1 MPYSTKN
8 DVLFYGQF
16 SAGEFGAAGWDEEAS
31 YQKAI
36 NDADHMID
44 DYCNVP
50 EQFFTAGGTEIQQ
63 EYHNGTDVVYI
74 GGIIKFFNWYYG
86 ATSHLKLDYKPVL
99 SITKLEEETS
109 PGTWT
114 TRTEGSN
121 NDYIAVE
128 DGVRFVQNTPAWKFK
143 NVRATYKAGYTTTPW
158 QVQQVSAELASR
170 ILQDIVDRKNREKA
184 SVGPVNVSSP
194 EPRKLIFTDEL
205 KARLNN
211 YRRVVY
217 AFG

>member
-8 DVLFYGQF
+8 DVLMYGQF
-16 SAGEFGAAGWDEEAS
+16 ANAAFGSVGWDEEAT

-63 EYHNGTDVVYI
+63 EHHNGTDVVYI

-86 ATSHLKLDYKPVL
+86 ATSHLKLKYKPVL
-99 SITKLEEETS
+99 SVTKLEEETS

-114 TRTEGSN
+114 ERTEGSSG
-121 NDYIAVE
+121 DYIVVD

-143 NVRATYKAGYTTTPW
+143 NVRATYKAGYTITPW
-158 QVQQVSAELASR
+158 QVQQVSAELAAR
-170 ILQDIVDRKNREKA
+170 ILQDIEDRKNRDD
-184 SVGPVNVSSP
+184 SSP
-194 EPRKLIFTDEL
+194 PGMTLTSPAPKPVFSDEL
-205 KARLNN
+205 KNRLNN
-211 YRRVVY
+211 YRRVIY